1 MNLLLDTHI
10 LIWALNE
17 DPRLSEKAKNLIL
30 DPDNVIYYSSI
41 SIWEVSIKHARHPE
55 NITFSGKALSQYC
68 QEAGFLPVDVRD
80 KHIYTLET
88 ITRAENAPKHHD
100 PFDKMLVAQAKA
112 ENLSFLTHD
121 SLIPYYNETCII
133 PV

>member
-17 DPRLSEKAKNLIL
+17 DPKLSEKAKNL
-30 DPDNVIYYSSI
+30 S
-41 SIWEVSIKHARHPE
+41 
-55 NITFSGKALSQYC
+55 
-68 QEAGFLPVDVRD
+68 FLP
-80 KHIYTLET
+80 
-88 ITRAENAPKHHD
+88 
-100 PFDKMLVAQAKA
+100 
-112 ENLSFLTHD
+112 HD